1 MVVASLIILGL
12 PVHMLLIDCDPVRD
26 LTVPMHLG
34 LN

>member
-1 MVVASLIILGL
+1 LIY
-12 PVHMLLIDCDPVRD
+12 DRVRD

>member
-1 MVVASLIILGL
+1 
-12 PVHMLLIDCDPVRD
+12 LIDYEWVRD